1 MCWACVRRRGVA
13 AAVTAC
19 VVALLL
25 AGCSGEPASPEQR
38 IRERIGTLVR
48 AVEEGSAGRA
58 AESLHPQYRDERHAG
73 RAAATRSLLAYLRRH
88 RGIHLFTLVRDLV
101 PAPDGGAAE
110 AVVYVAMTG
119 IPVDSVETLI
129 SLKADLYRF
138 DIELL
143 PVEEGDW
150 LISRAR
156 WRRADPA
163 LL

>member
-1 MCWACVRRRGVA
+1 MCWVCVRRIGLAAACGVA
-13 AAVTAC
+13 
-19 VVALLL
+19 LL

-38 IRERIGTLVR
+38 IHERIGALVQ
-48 AVEEGSAGRA
+48 AVEAGSVGQA
-58 AESLHPQYRDERHAG
+58 AESLHPQYRDERHADNT
-73 RAAATRSLLAYLRRH
+73 AAMRSLRAYLARH
-88 RGIHLFTLVRDLV
+88 RGIHLFTLVRELA
-101 PAPDGGAAE
+101 PASDGSAAK

-119 IPVDSVETLI
+119 VPVDSLQTLI

-143 PVEEGDW
+143 PMEDGEW
-150 LISRAR
+150 RIAQAR